1 MIAYA
6 CGSGGVMYVPEKIE
20 KTIPRVKIRR
30 SNDNVTAKVKAEAVQ
45 DDQAH

>member
-20 KTIPRVKIRR
+20 RKEPREITMKPVAIRKV
-30 SNDNVTAKVKAEAVQ
+30 NDNSQKPN
-45 DDQAH
+45 

>member
-20 KTIPRVKIRR
+20 KTIPRVKIRK
-30 SNDNVTAKVKAEAVQ
+30 SNDNVTAKKKSILKKMKK
-45 DDQAH
+45 D

>member
-20 KTIPRVKIRR
+20 KTIPRVKIRK
-30 SNDNVTAKVKAEAVQ
+30 SNDNSVKEAKLEKK
-45 DDQAH
+45 D